1 MIGSLLSRMA
11 DAEKL
16 SPQQLQQSEK
26 DGMIPQG
33 IGQLISQDNA
43 SMQSAS
49 KPIPQAP
56 QGTVVDQIMQQATQS
71 ADPLVLID
79 HKINQLSKENL
90 RLQEG
95 IQTGEIKPYIGI
107 PKLAEQVKELESL
120 KSVKQQ
126 LEGKNQPVEDTQGIQ
141 SLQESAPQQTAQ
153 VNPQSPQQG
162 IESVPTNLPTE
173 TMADGGIV
181 AFANGGFNE
190 VDDEAEDDEL
200 QKLFPSSS
208 DNDDLLNELVSSG
221 YNAPQEK
228 PTEQPKA
235 NEGIKSVVQPRSVP
249 SASGSNFDKAMAFVL
264 PHEGGYANY
273 KEDKGGPTNRG
284 VTQATLSTY
293 LGRPASIDDVKNL
306 DEKTARDIYKT
317 MFWDKIEAD
326 KLDPKVAMM
335 AFDTAV
341 GSGIPKAK
349 KMLSQYGDDHEK
361 FLEAKKQWMKDIV
374 ARDPSQK
381 VWDRGW
387 QNRMADLGAYT
398 NKNFAEGGIVALA
411 KGGEVKRYNG
421 TTINGSLV
429 AGSDAASGLSD
440 LLNTTQRSSPST
452 GMYKSG
458 SDVKDLLRNNKFNIT
473 GGLLPAGVL
482 LGGSLATSEAGNIVR
497 NNPTFR
503 EQVTSDPMLSALS
516 GDAGFAS
523 SIMDNAS
530 NNIKDKSLKLDT
542 SKKQNTDASKPSGI
556 LTPPNAAKEQQ
567 QDIDAS
573 SNYSNTPATIANNS
587 VPTLPNPPVTTGS
600 TTPTL
605 SATDDF
611 FNKYLNQL
619 QQERD
624 ESKQGAETN
633 KYLALLQAGL
643 DMMGGTS
650 PYAAA
655 NIGQGASQGIAA
667 FSNLEKSRQEN
678 ERNLGNQMLG
688 LYKYKTSADVAKE
701 NQAANRELRM
711 AGLNM
716 TKEQRDA
723 TLKLEQDKLKD
734 LNDQRAQSNLYN
746 ATKLVE
752 ADYNKDINNMGKSEA
767 EKTAYIYNHPL
778 VKDAAQK
785 AGLDLSK
792 YTSQPVIPS
801 AEIEALK
808 KNPSKKK
815 EFEAK
820 FKVSADQYLR

>member
-173 TMADGGIV
+173 TMADSGIV

-235 NEGIKSVVQPRSVP
+235 NEGIKSVAP
-249 SASGSNFDKAMAFVL
+249 SKSNIKPLEQISNADQARKYNVGNLRPYDKFTYPGQIGVS
-264 PHEGGYANY
+264 
-273 KEDKGGPTNRG
+273 KGGFAMFESPEAG
-284 VTQATLSTY
+284 VKALHQDINAK
-293 LGRPASIDDVKNL
+293 LGRGIDTPSKFISIYDPEPGNDVYIKNVSKAL
-306 DEKTARDIYKT
+306 GIGPHDKIPNTPEARQLLAQAITRQEGAQFATAR
-317 MFWDKIEAD
+317 
-326 KLDPKVAMM
+326 
-335 AFDTAV
+335 
-341 GSGIPKAK
+341 
-349 KMLSQYGDDHEK
+349 
-361 FLEAKKQWMKDIV
+361 
-374 ARDPSQK
+374 
-381 VWDRGW
+381 
-387 QNRMADLGAYT
+387 
-398 NKNFAEGGIVALA
+398 FAEGGIIALA
-411 KGGEVKRYNG
+411 QGGPTYTDKQLQDFDDAQARWEASQELQNNPYMQRVQAVRDIPSMLKSAGNY
-421 TTINGSLV
+421 V
-429 AGSDAASGLSD
+429 ANQYDLPSQVIGIGKKIKDWGQTPVGQQKAQFDAATENRKG
-440 LLNTTQRSSPST
+440 RSFFDSNRSPVVDQ
-452 GMYKSG
+452 G
-458 SDVKDLLRNNKFNIT
+458 I
-473 GGLLPAGVL
+473 P
-482 LGGSLATSEAGNIVR
+482 
-497 NNPTFR
+497 
-503 EQVTSDPMLSALS
+503 
-516 GDAGFAS
+516 
-523 SIMDNAS
+523 SIIPD
-530 NNIKDKSLKLDT
+530 
-542 SKKQNTDASKPSGI
+542 
-556 LTPPNAAKEQQ
+556 AAKEQQ

-573 SNYSNTPATIANNS
+573 SNYVTSKTPSTASSAPSISSTQSNDKVSAPTIQNPTAPAAT
-587 VPTLPNPPVTTGS
+587 VPTLSG
-600 TTPTL
+600 
-605 SATDDF
+605 TDDF

-643 DMMGGTS
+643 GMMGGTS

-801 AEIEALK
+801 AAIEALK
-808 KNPSKKK
+808 KDPSKKK